1 MIDFGSQWWRVRRLR
16 GLTEW
21 IEYFCG
27 HNSCGPFYN
36 PKASGDA
43 ISSQCRLSGSTKN
56 WNQKSADVK
65 CLHWC
70 QRYSTVQHP
79 ITWLAYSNHN
89 TSVVKWLRCKNQE
102 KSVLT
107 VYLHVIY
114 DYSWFGNGI
123 SFLRLDMP
131 NFQKNEGSFGNFWE
145 ILNHY
150 IWNI

>member
-1 MIDFGSQWWRVRRLR
+1 MRQDHNIWLILVHSDGELGAWEGWPNELSIFVVIIVVGHFTIQRRLVTLSAVNAGSQ
-16 GLTEW
+16 
-21 IEYFCG
+21 
-27 HNSCGPFYN
+27 
-36 PKASGDA
+36 
-43 ISSQCRLSGSTKN
+43 
-56 WNQKSADVK
+56 ADVK

-114 DYSWFGNGI
+114 DYSWFGIGI

-131 NFQKNEGSFGNFWE
+131 NFQKNRGSFGNFWE